1 MSEPFGLGLVGAG
14 SFGGFCLEAYAE
26 MPEVTVIAVADIDLE
41 RARTVAPQGASVYG
55 DYRALLADPAVQ
67 IVAINTPPFLH
78 GIMACQ
84 AAEAGKHIFVEKP
97 LATSLEGATAAVQA
111 ARTAG
116 VWLGIDY
123 VLRHHPLHRLAAKVV
138 HSSALGEFQHWSLEN
153 FASDD
158 ALLPEHWFWDPDRSG
173 GIHVEHGIHF
183 FDLCNHLVGKTPDEV
198 SGCTQRRPDG
208 RLDRVSATA
217 RYGERVLATFYHS
230 FNQIG
235 RFEQTTIRLNGSR
248 GPMIIEGW
256 IPTDLALRGWV
267 DEAGL
272 STLQSLFGNH
282 LEIRERLEDA
292 DAVVRHGGVTEHIVA
307 VVEAHASAPDR
318 WHEYKCA
325 VQSGMR
331 DLVTAIRENRPPQ
344 VTASDALLSL
354 AVALA
359 ATEGGTCGQP
369 LPPIPDLEKPDCQ
382 VRPEEEC

>member
-1 MSEPFGLGLVGAG
+1 M
-14 SFGGFCLEAYAE
+14 
-26 MPEVTVIAVADIDLE
+26 
-41 RARTVAPQGASVYG
+41 AR
-55 DYRALLADPAVQ
+55 
-67 IVAINTPPFLH
+67 
-78 GIMACQ
+78 Q

-97 LATSLEGATAAVQA
+97 LATSLEEATAAVRA
-111 ARTAG
+111 TRTAG
-116 VWLGIDY
+116 VWLSIDY

-138 HSSALGEFQHWSLEN
+138 HSGVLGEFLHWSLEN

-158 ALLPEHWFWDPDRSG
+158 ALLAEHWFWDCARSG

-183 FDLCNHLVGKTPDEV
+183 FDLCNHLVGKAPDEV

-208 RLDRVSATA
+208 RLDRVSATV

-235 RFEQTTIRLNGSR
+235 RFERTAIRLNGWR
-248 GPMIIEGW
+248 GHMVIEGW

-272 STLQSLFGNH
+272 STLQSLFGDR

-318 WHEYKCA
+318 SHEYKRG

-344 VTASDALLSL
+344 VKTSDALLSL

-359 ATEGGTCGQP
+359 VSEGGTCGRP
-369 LPPIPDLEKPDCQ
+369 LPPIPDLEKPDCR
-382 VRPEEEC
+382 VRPEAEC